1 MWFDF
6 VRGIANYILHK
17 HNNKQ
22 KEEGRRSRP
31 IQVDIARLKAV
42 PNGLR
47 RSLQA
52 KYPVRQMKRMN
63 KWGQRP
69 RTVRF
74 VFSLA
79 SLPFPFRSFP
89 FDSISFHTDCDC
101 YFADSQFNGEEHVHI
116 IVAKQLHSSVFV
128 CVLRICIWLAAY
140 LYLCIHILQ
149 LAGRAM
155 SQLACQPLVGPRS
168 SFKWFWNWFHL
179 IANYNILLW
188 HILTTS
194 GMSYMRT
201 L

>member
-1 MWFDF
+1 MRFN
-6 VRGIANYILHK
+6 GIL
-17 HNNKQ
+17 
-22 KEEGRRSRP
+22 
-31 IQVDIARLKAV
+31 
-42 PNGLR
+42 LR
-47 RSLQA
+47 RRPWWEQFS
-52 KYPVRQMKRMN
+52 RQNWEIGEFTARC
-63 KWGQRP
+63 P
-69 RTVRF
+69 
-74 VFSLA
+74 A
-79 SLPFPFRSFP
+79 SLVEIILIFHATEKRKFQLKRISALRYSAFGICIRIRIRISYPNPYR
-89 FDSISFHTDCDC
+89 SFHTDCDC

-116 IVAKQLHSSVFV
+116 IAAKQLHSSVFV